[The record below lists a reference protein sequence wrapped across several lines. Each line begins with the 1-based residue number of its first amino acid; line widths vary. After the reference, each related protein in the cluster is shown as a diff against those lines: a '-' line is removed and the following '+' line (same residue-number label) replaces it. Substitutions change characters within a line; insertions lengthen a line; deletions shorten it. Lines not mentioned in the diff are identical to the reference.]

1 MNIIIVS
8 VKHEPSAFGDSQRTK
23 MKEVFFFCVSLRF
36 QREINSMAIHLL
48 ELPLELQLE
57 VFAVVVED
65 LVEACADGAA
75 VEVAGAADFGDELKT
90 MEDGEL
96 EEEGCADTFVVE
108 TAHTKGV
115 EQAGLVGIDAS
126 VVIFCVEIG

>member
-1 MNIIIVS
+1 
-8 VKHEPSAFGDSQRTK
+8 
-23 MKEVFFFCVSLRF
+23 
-36 QREINSMAIHLL
+36 MAIHLL

-57 VFAVVVED
+57 VLAVVVED

-75 VEVAGAADFGDELKT
+75 VEVAGAAEFGDELKT
-90 MEDGEL
+90 MEDGKL

-115 EQAGLVGIDAS
+115 EKAGLVGIDAG